1 MKEVGELPAAR
12 RLLLLAASGLLIL
25 VVLLVIVIIWR
36 GPKMLPK
43 LGEAFGKTVK
53 GVRENVPGAMK
64 GDSTDST
71 DSSEST
77 ESTDTS
83 DKSGS

>member
-1 MKEVGELPAAR
+1 VGPDI
-12 RLLLLAASGLLIL
+12 LLIL

-43 LGEAFGKTVK
+43 LGEAFGKTIK
-53 GVRENVPGAMK
+53 GVKENVPGALK
-64 GDSTDST
+64 GDSSG
-71 DSSEST
+71 ST
-77 ESTDTS
+77 EVTEATDVTDTSDTS

>member
-1 MKEVGELPAAR
+1 VGPDI
-12 RLLLLAASGLLIL
+12 LLIL

-43 LGEAFGKTVK
+43 LGEAFGKTIK
-53 GVRENVPGAMK
+53 GVKENVPGALK
-64 GDSTDST
+64 GDSSG
-71 DSSEST
+71 ST
-77 ESTDTS
+77 EVAEVAEVAEVTDTSDTSDTS